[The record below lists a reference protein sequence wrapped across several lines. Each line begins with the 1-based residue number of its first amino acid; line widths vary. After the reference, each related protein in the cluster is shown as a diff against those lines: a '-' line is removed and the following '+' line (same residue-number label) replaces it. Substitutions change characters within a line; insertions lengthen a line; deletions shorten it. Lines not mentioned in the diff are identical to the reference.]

1 MPAKSFRFVYIPAA
15 VSDPIEELEQ
25 ALVEGKEVECLIDR
39 LRAHFAAAAPGKSAA
54 ATAAQRAALAASL
67 PAGTPLDEGLLAAAT
82 SLRMVENIALLPS
95 SKAGG
100 FVGVNMYADDE
111 GSLRGAE
118 RNVRAS
124 EIAACCGHPLEVRG
138 DAFLARVRDDGD
150 EFERLDFVLGEV
162 SSGAPWVRAARAAH
176 EARRARGDAGAKLQ
190 AAAGAF
196 NARGGGAGAAPAPAP
211 APAPRVVELSP
222 GEAAKEEG
230 NEAFRRGAW
239 EAAAAAYA
247 RALEL
252 EPEMPAALNNR
263 AQALLKL
270 GRWVEA
276 EADAGAVLAADGD
289 NVKALLRRGAARSAL
304 GRAAEARADYE
315 AALAAQPQNAAAR
328 AALAAL

>member
-1 MPAKSFRFVYIPAA
+1 MPAKSFRFVYIPAS
-15 VSDPIEELEQ
+15 VSEAIEELEQ
-25 ALVEGKEVECLIDR
+25 ALVEGQEVECLIDR

-150 EFERLDFVLGEV
+150 EFERLDFALGEV

-196 NARGGGAGAAPAPAP
+196 NARGGGAGAAAP
-211 APAPRVVELSP
+211 PAPRVVELSP

-252 EPEMPAALNNR
+252 EPGMPAALNNR

-270 GRWVEA
+270 GRWAEA
-276 EADAGAVLAADGD
+276 EADAGAVLAADGG
-289 NVKALLRRGAARSAL
+289 NVKALLRRGAARAAL